1 MQKSP
6 PTPSAT
12 SWSSRAAHAPP
23 YGPSCYGPHRRA
35 RGGWLCA
42 GESGVP
48 GTESD
53 TGTHPALRALER
65 AELTIYIV
73 EDSEAVKERLIESV
87 EDIPHARVVGSADG
101 VTTALEGMR
110 TLQPRVLILDIQLR
124 GGSGF
129 RLLKLMRA
137 AGMTRPDTIIVVTN
151 YPSDDYRAASRE
163 CGADHFFDKASEFHK
178 VREVLLEMR

>member
-12 SWSSRAAHAPP
+12 SWSSRAAAAP
-23 YGPSCYGPHRRA
+23 GRRDA
-35 RGGWLCA
+35 WLCA
-42 GESGVP
+42 GDPTP
-48 GTESD
+48 GADSD
-53 TGTHPALRALER
+53 TGTHPALRALGQ
-65 AELTIYIV
+65 ADLTIYIV

-101 VTTALEGMR
+101 VAAALEGMR
-110 TLQPRVLILDIQLR
+110 TVQPRVLILDIQLR

-137 AGMTRPDTIIVVTN
+137 AGMTRPETIIVVTN
-151 YPSDDYRAASRE
+151 YPSEDYRTASRE

-178 VREVLLEMR
+178 VREVLLGMR

>member
-12 SWSSRAAHAPP
+12 SWSSRPP
-23 YGPSCYGPHRRA
+23 
-35 RGGWLCA
+35 WLCA
-42 GESGVP
+42 GESTP

-53 TGTHPALRALER
+53 TGTHPALRALGR
-65 AELTIYIV
+65 ADLTIYIV

-87 EDIPHARVVGSADG
+87 EDIPHARVVGSAEG
-101 VTTALEGMR
+101 VAEALEGMR
-110 TLQPRVLILDIQLR
+110 ALQPRVLILDIQLR

-129 RLLKLMRA
+129 RLLKMMRA
-137 AGMTRPDTIIVVTN
+137 AGMSRPETIIVVTN
-151 YPSDDYRAASRE
+151 YPSDDYRTASRE

-178 VREVLLEMR
+178 VREVLLDMR

>member
-12 SWSSRAAHAPP
+12 SWSSRAAPP
-23 YGPSCYGPHRRA
+23 V
-35 RGGWLCA
+35 RGGAWLGA
-42 GESGVP
+42 GESSTGSE
-48 GTESD
+48 GD
-53 TGTHPALRALER
+53 TGTHPALRALGQS
-65 AELTIYIV
+65 ELTIYIV

-87 EDIPHARVVGSADG
+87 EDIPNARVVGSADG
-101 VTTALEGMR
+101 VNDALEGMR
-110 TLQPRVLILDIQLR
+110 ALQPRVLILDIQLR

-137 AGMTRPDTIIVVTN
+137 AGMTRPETIIVVTN
-151 YPSDDYRAASRE
+151 YPSDDYRTASRE

>member
-1 MQKSP
+1 MQKSL

-12 SWSSRAAHAPP
+12 SWSSRAAPP
-23 YGPSCYGPHRRA
+23 LRA
-35 RGGWLCA
+35 GGAWLGA
-42 GESGVP
+42 GESTTGAE
-48 GTESD
+48 GD
-53 TGTHPALRALER
+53 TGTHPALRALGQS
-65 AELTIYIV
+65 ELTIYIV

-101 VTTALEGMR
+101 VNDALEGMR
-110 TLQPRVLILDIQLR
+110 ALQPRVLILDIQLR

-137 AGMTRPDTIIVVTN
+137 AGMTRPETIIVVTN
-151 YPSDDYRAASRE
+151 YPSDDYRTASRE

>member
-6 PTPSAT
+6 LTPSAT
-12 SWSSRAAHAPP
+12 SWSSRAAAALF
-23 YGPSCYGPHRRA
+23 RRDA
-35 RGGWLCA
+35 WLC
-42 GESGVP
+42 GGEIGQESGSD
-48 GTESD
+48 GD
-53 TGTHPALRALER
+53 TGTHPSLRALAR

-87 EDIPHARVVGSADG
+87 EDIPHARVVGSAEAVND
-101 VTTALEGMR
+101 ALEGMR
-110 TLQPRVLILDIQLR
+110 ALQPRVLILDIQLR

-137 AGMTRPDTIIVVTN
+137 AGMTRPETIIVVTN
-151 YPSDDYRAASRE
+151 YPSDDYRTASRE

-178 VREVLLEMR
+178 VREVLLDMR

>member
-6 PTPSAT
+6 LTPSAT
-12 SWSSRAAHAPP
+12 SWSSRAAAALF
-23 YGPSCYGPHRRA
+23 GRDA
-35 RGGWLCA
+35 WLCA
-42 GESGVP
+42 GEIGPESGSD
-48 GTESD
+48 GD
-53 TGTHPALRALER
+53 TGTHPSLRALAR

-87 EDIPHARVVGSADG
+87 EDIPHARVVGSADA
-101 VTTALEGMR
+101 VNDALEGMR
-110 TLQPRVLILDIQLR
+110 ALQPRVLILDIQLR

-137 AGMTRPDTIIVVTN
+137 AGMTRPETIIVVTN
-151 YPSDDYRAASRE
+151 YPSDDYRTASRE

-178 VREVLLEMR
+178 VQEVLLEMR

>member
-12 SWSSRAAHAPP
+12 SWSSRPP
-23 YGPSCYGPHRRA
+23 
-35 RGGWLCA
+35 WLCA
-42 GESGVP
+42 GESTP
-48 GTESD
+48 GTETDS
-53 TGTHPALRALER
+53 GTHPALRALGQ

-87 EDIPHARVVGSADG
+87 EDIPRARVVGSADG
-101 VTTALEGMR
+101 VAEALEGMR
-110 TLQPRVLILDIQLR
+110 ALQPRVLILDIQPR

-129 RLLKLMRA
+129 RLLKMMRA
-137 AGMTRPDTIIVVTN
+137 AGMNRPETIIVVTN
-151 YPSDDYRAASRE
+151 YPSDDYRTASRE

-178 VREVLLEMR
+178 VREVLLDMR